1 MGVLIIFVIVFI
13 MFDYVVGLHNTH
25 VLNYR
30 RNVIDFQKSLPN
42 IEKGV
47 SFFKK
52 SIILK
57 KKKRTLSVETT

>member
-42 IEKGV
+42 IEKWV

-52 SIILK
+52 SII
-57 KKKRTLSVETT
+57 